1 MASRFSASHLR
12 PVKSPNISAAGCE
25 IVPNSSADGSVENG
39 IVLDDNNPGDHSA
52 KIESGLIRQSTP
64 VSEKASHES
73 RLNVWAKQD
82 LDSRLLDAANA
93 APVGLI
99 TIDVAGRILTANK
112 SCKSIIGIPA
122 TVLVGSV
129 FSDYLCDESAE
140 AFLKGLSRS
149 MDVVPISGNEVAL
162 CFTHHL
168 LSTRS
173 IQATITMSKL
183 TSDGYIEYIIVLLDK
198 SKQRQIEKQLRNSK
212 EYLERLATHDALTG
226 LPNRIHFTDAL
237 RAAMLNS
244 RKAKRELALL
254 YFDIDGFKA
263 VNDQHGHHVGDSLL
277 REIANRLRIRTVEV
291 GKLARL
297 GGDEFTMIL
306 EHSGTYESLCQ
317 EAEKVRQAISE
328 PVHASSKTLHVSASI
343 GIAIYPEY
351 AKTPRQLI
359 QYADT
364 AMYQA
369 KEMGGNCV
377 VKFSAQHQEK
387 LKRTASL
394 ENDLGQSIENSDFYL
409 DFQPIISSETGQV
422 DVLEVLIRWA
432 HPEYGVVSPEEFIP
446 IAERSRH
453 MSILGNWIIEST
465 CRVCQQ
471 LLNDGIKMRFA
482 INLSPVQLNNSN
494 LAYDIR
500 NCIDKYGL
508 SPDLFDLEITESC
521 VMSDINCALTQI
533 NELGEHG
540 FALAVDD
547 FGTGHSSL
555 ARLSSLPVSKIKLDR
570 LFISDLVSNKD
581 SRIIVKG
588 FIGIAHELG
597 MTVVAEGVEQDQQL
611 ELLQLYGCEY
621 LQGFG
626 ILQPCSEKELP
637 GLLGKGIEAFKSIA
651 SDNAEVSEKLVS
663 DSIAVDES
671 STSTESL
678 SLNIG

>member
-12 PVKSPNISAAGCE
+12 PVKSPKTSPTGYDIVSSSTADDSIEKDTVVDDEKPRDQPSKIEPGFNKQNIS
-25 IVPNSSADGSVENG
+25 
-39 IVLDDNNPGDHSA
+39 
-52 KIESGLIRQSTP
+52 
-64 VSEKASHES
+64 VSEKASRES

-82 LDSRLLDAANA
+82 LDDRLLEAANA

-99 TIDVAGRILTANK
+99 TVDAVGRILTANK

-122 TVLVGSV
+122 TVLVGTV
-129 FSDYLCDESAE
+129 FADYLSDESAE
-140 AFLKGLSRS
+140 AFLKARSRS
-149 MDVVPISGNEVAL
+149 MEVVPISGNEVAL
-162 CFTHHL
+162 CFSHHL

-183 TSDGYIEYIIVLLDK
+183 TSDGYIEYIIVLLDR

-263 VNDQHGHHVGDSLL
+263 INDQHGHHVGDSLL
-277 REIANRLRIRTVEV
+277 REIANRLRVRTVEV

-306 EHSGTYESLCQ
+306 EHSGTYDSLYQ

-328 PVHASSKTLHVSASI
+328 PVYASSKTLHVSASI

-369 KEMGGNCV
+369 KGMGGNCV

-394 ENDLGQSIENSDFYL
+394 ENDLGQAIENSDFYL
-409 DFQPIISSETGQV
+409 DFQPIIGGETGKV

-432 HPEYGVVSPEEFIP
+432 HPEFGIISPEEFIP

-453 MSILGNWIIEST
+453 MSILGNWIVEST

-471 LLNDGIKMRFA
+471 LLNDGIEMRFA
-482 INLSPVQLNNSN
+482 INLSPVQLKNSN
-494 LAYDIR
+494 LAFDIV
-500 NCIDKYGL
+500 NCIEKYGL

-521 VMSDINCALTQI
+521 VMSDIDCALTQI

-626 ILQPCSEKELP
+626 ILPPCSEKELP
-637 GLLGKGIEAFKSIA
+637 ELLRKGIEAFKSIG
-651 SDNAEVSEKLVS
+651 SEDSVVSG
-663 DSIAVDES
+663 AA
-671 STSTESL
+671 
-678 SLNIG
+678 